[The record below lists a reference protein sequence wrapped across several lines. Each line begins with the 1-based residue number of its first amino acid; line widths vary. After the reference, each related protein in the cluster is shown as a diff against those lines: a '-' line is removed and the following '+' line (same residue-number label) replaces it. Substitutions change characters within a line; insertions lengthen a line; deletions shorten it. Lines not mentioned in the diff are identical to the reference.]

1 MVITCYN
8 CYNIIHPKPYS
19 NCQDY
24 ILLPALGTGI
34 LYGATNAVV
43 GHPMDTVKAAF
54 RGVTS
59 EGFRV
64 VAIRGVWD
72 FGFRAGG
79 GFTFWGNW
87 CSRD

>member
-1 MVITCYN
+1 
-8 CYNIIHPKPYS
+8 
-19 NCQDY
+19 
-24 ILLPALGTGI
+24 
-34 LYGATNAVV
+34 
-43 GHPMDTVKAAF
+43 MDTVKAAF

-79 GFTFWGNW
+79 GFTFWGIGVPGISFPGSFGLTSALW
-87 CSRD
+87 VEAPYGSFRE